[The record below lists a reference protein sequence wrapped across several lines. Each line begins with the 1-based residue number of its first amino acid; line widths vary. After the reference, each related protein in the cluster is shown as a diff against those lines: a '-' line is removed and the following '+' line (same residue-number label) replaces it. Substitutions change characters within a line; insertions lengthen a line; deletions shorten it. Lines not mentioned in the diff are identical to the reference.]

1 MQDTGI
7 SDQTIANYRA
17 GVTQPKGNNLKILAN
32 YLGIEFA
39 FTKQSSNKLKDF
51 SQFEK
56 DRKAPNIKPD
66 FIEKL
71 IGNKSVHGH
80 GIPLIPL
87 EAIAGL
93 PSIMTDSITQTDC
106 DHYCVPEF
114 TDKGVEYLIRVSGSS
129 MYPKYAN
136 GDILG
141 CVRVKD
147 ILFFQWGKVY
157 VLDTSQGALVKR
169 VFECKEDPTLITLVS
184 DNKEHYPSFNI
195 PKSDIRSLSIVA
207 GVIRME

>member
-1 MQDTGI
+1 MANLLIIKDLLKERKISINDFAVDLGMSPQGLQKLIRENSTKVDTLELI
-7 SDQTIANYRA
+7 SQ
-17 GVTQPKGNNLKILAN
+17 
-32 YLGIEFA
+32 
-39 FTKQSSNKLKDF
+39 KLKVPISLFFD
-51 SQFEK
+51 SIEEK
-56 DRKAPNIKPD
+56 SITHLSLTD
-66 FIEKL
+66 
-71 IGNKSVHGH
+71 HGH
-80 GIPLIPL
+80 GIPLIPID
-87 EAIAGL
+87 AVAGL
-93 PSIMTDSITQTDC
+93 PSIMTDSVTQTDC
-106 DHYCVPEF
+106 DHYCVPDF

-169 VFECKEDPTLITLVS
+169 VFECKDDPTLITLIS
-184 DNKEHYPSFNI
+184 DNKEHYPAFNI
-195 PKSDIRSLSIVA
+195 PKNDIRSLSLVA